1 MWGQGPG
8 DEGGPRRVGG
18 VPANWGRVW
27 VSGGQGLEVGGAP
40 QAMPCLASSL
50 LSHFPPCRLKLSPSP
65 SSRVTISQA
74 TSSSS
79 SSGVGM
85 SVGRGRGKRR
95 RLETEDTQGSRSSA
109 SGSGMGV
116 GSGSHLAQ
124 QAPVTVVVSIDEVD
138 LEGRFVRLKNSSDKV
153 SEGLGG

>member
-1 MWGQGPG
+1 MG
-8 DEGGPRRVGG
+8 VGLKVG
-18 VPANWGRVW
+18 V
-27 VSGGQGLEVGGAP
+27 AP
-40 QAMPCLASSL
+40 EASPCLASLL
-50 LSHFPPCRLKLSPSP
+50 LSHFHPCRLKLSPSP
-65 SSRVTISQA
+65 SSLVTISQA
-74 TSSSS
+74 TSSS

-109 SGSGMGV
+109 SGSGV
-116 GSGSHLAQ
+116 GSGSRLAQ
-124 QAPVTVVVSIDEVD
+124 QAAVTGVVSIDEVD